1 MARRSNGEGS
11 FYQQKDKSW
20 VYQVTYGRKE
30 DGKPFRKAFKGRTK
44 TICKERRA
52 QWEEEQARIKA
63 EEEAQAAES
72 ARLEE
77 LRAKLGHPIESEIL
91 FSEAFLKWLELYK
104 SPPARKP
111 STYASYLDTY
121 RIHFAE
127 AFGNLPLYQITQDTI
142 QDYCQRKQKN
152 GGRLDGRK
160 GGLSAKTIQ
169 NQHMLLKDF
178 FAYAMRKYHL
188 PCNPT
193 LDTTRPEVITPEMRV
208 LSPSEMQVF
217 IEEVMRETQRVAILT
232 TLFVGFRVGE
242 VPQAPAFAAARPG

>member
-30 DGKPFRKAFKGRTK
+30 DGSPYRKAFKGRTK

-77 LRAKLGHPIESEIL
+77 LRAKLGHHIESEIL

-111 STYASYLDTY
+111 STMQAIWIPIESTSQKPLETCRSTRSPRTPY
-121 RIHFAE
+121 R
-127 AFGNLPLYQITQDTI
+127 TI
-142 QDYCQRKQKN
+142 IKENRKTAVVWMGGKAACPQR
-152 GGRLDGRK
+152 
-160 GGLSAKTIQ
+160 
-169 NQHMLLKDF
+169 
-178 FAYAMRKYHL
+178 
-188 PCNPT
+188 P
-193 LDTTRPEVITPEMRV
+193 
-208 LSPSEMQVF
+208 
-217 IEEVMRETQRVAILT
+217 
-232 TLFVGFRVGE
+232 FRTSICC
-242 VPQAPAFAAARPG
+242 

>member
-30 DGKPFRKAFKGRTK
+30 DGSPYRKAFKGRTK

-63 EEEAQAAES
+63 EEEAHAAES
-72 ARLEE
+72 AHLEE

-111 STYASYLDTY
+111 STYAS
-121 RIHFAE
+121 
-127 AFGNLPLYQITQDTI
+127 
-142 QDYCQRKQKN
+142 
-152 GGRLDGRK
+152 
-160 GGLSAKTIQ
+160 
-169 NQHMLLKDF
+169 
-178 FAYAMRKYHL
+178 
-188 PCNPT
+188 
-193 LDTTRPEVITPEMRV
+193 
-208 LSPSEMQVF
+208 
-217 IEEVMRETQRVAILT
+217 
-232 TLFVGFRVGE
+232 
-242 VPQAPAFAAARPG
+242 